1 MKNRRNFIKKLVA
14 GMAFTGLLPYSKKTM
29 ASEIKIKGALVHHV
43 FFWLN
48 EPNNQQQRKQ
58 FEAGIKKL
66 LTVKTIRMS
75 HFGQPASTE
84 KRDVVDNSFTYSY
97 MVMFDSVEDQNS
109 YQTDPIHLKF
119 VEENSHLWKKVVV
132 YDSVD

>member
-1 MKNRRNFIKKLVA
+1 MGGLAIA
-14 GMAFTGLLPYSKKTM
+14 GLLPYSKNTM

-48 EPNNQQQRKQ
+48 EPENEQQRKQ
-58 FEAGIKKL
+58 FEKGIQEL

-75 HFGQPASTE
+75 HFGRPASTE
-84 KRDVVDNSFTYSY
+84 KREVVDNTFTYSY

-109 YQTDPIHLKF
+109 YQKDPIHLKF